1 MKKMNIIKYVVL
13 LLISVSAVYS
23 QGPMGRNF
31 GFGIMFGDPTG
42 ATLKYWTSR
51 ENALVFDVGNSY
63 FGNVRFNVDYLWHF
77 DAFRSN
83 VVKLYAGP
91 GGVIGVG
98 EGRSYWYGHDH
109 EDFYYREGGGAGIG
123 VRGVFGVNII
133 PRRTPLEIFL
143 EVGVLLGISPAFG
156 TGVDTGLGI
165 RFYP

>member
-1 MKKMNIIKYVVL
+1 MKKINNIIYAFVFFAS
-13 LLISVSAVYS
+13 ISIALS

-42 ATLKYWTSR
+42 ATLKFWTNR
-51 ENALVFDVGNSY
+51 ENALVVDVGSSY

-77 DAFRSN
+77 DAFHSN

-91 GGVIGVG
+91 GGVIGIG
-98 EGRSYWYGHDH
+98 EGRGYWFGHGHD
-109 EDFYYREGGGAGIG
+109 DFYYRDGGGTGIG
-123 VRGVFGVNII
+123 VRGIFGVNII

-143 EVGVLLGISPAFG
+143 EVGVLLGVSPAFG
-156 TGVDTGLGI
+156 TGIDTGLGI